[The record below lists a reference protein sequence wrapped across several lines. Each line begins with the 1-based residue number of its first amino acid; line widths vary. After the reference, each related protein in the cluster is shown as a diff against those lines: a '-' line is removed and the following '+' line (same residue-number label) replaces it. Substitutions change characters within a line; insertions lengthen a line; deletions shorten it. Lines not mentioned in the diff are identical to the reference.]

1 MIHYWSLISALVKVH
16 VTEFC
21 FKRDRVTE
29 FCFLTHRYRV
39 TELNV
44 NFVSP
49 MTSSLTCLLWRCF
62 ASNLS
67 FPSLFFSPQL
77 CRQSD
82 NPEHSIKGP
91 LIDTRSVQE
100 TQHAY
105 KSILLFSHWR
115 AGPVLPGIHYLTY
128 QLHHFN
134 KGHFS
139 LPSPCPLDLRSK
151 SKFFLLLL
159 LLLLIQE
166 KVITT
171 RIDIDKVGH
180 CKSHREKGT
189 GKGDCIWKERTA
201 HRNDGNLA
209 LFAIMVL
216 PPKGL

>member
-1 MIHYWSLISALVKVH
+1 
-16 VTEFC
+16 
-21 FKRDRVTE
+21 
-29 FCFLTHRYRV
+29 
-39 TELNV
+39 
-44 NFVSP
+44 

-151 SKFFLLLL
+151 SKFFFLL

-189 GKGDCIWKERTA
+189 GKETA
-201 HRNDGNLA
+201 FGKRGQLTEMMVILLYLPLWFCLPRACNEFMHFKWMWELA
-209 LFAIMVL
+209 RRRVVCMSHCVS
-216 PPKGL
+216 

>member
-1 MIHYWSLISALVKVH
+1 MLQSSALK
-16 VTEFC
+16 E
-21 FKRDRVTE
+21 
-29 FCFLTHRYRV
+29 
-39 TELNV
+39 TELQSSA
-44 NFVSP
+44 FLRTDIGLQSWTWFRSSP

-151 SKFFLLLL
+151 SKFFSSFNP
-159 LLLLIQE
+159 
-166 KVITT
+166 
-171 RIDIDKVGH
+171 R
-180 CKSHREKGT
+180 KGYYH
-189 GKGDCIWKERTA
+189 KNRY
-201 HRNDGNLA
+201 R
-209 LFAIMVL
+209 
-216 PPKGL
+216 